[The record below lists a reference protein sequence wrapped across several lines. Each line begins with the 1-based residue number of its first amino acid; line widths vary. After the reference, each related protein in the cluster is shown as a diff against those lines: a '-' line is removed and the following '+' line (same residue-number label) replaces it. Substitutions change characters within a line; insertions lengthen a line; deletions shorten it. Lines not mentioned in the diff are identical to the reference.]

1 MDRAEDREVRKE
13 QRYFGHGTDTREEG
27 RNGEEERREEDR
39 AEGKDWRRE
48 VKRKGGGGA
57 IMEWRDRTYRE
68 GGWEGGIWSREV
80 AKR

>member
-1 MDRAEDREVRKE
+1 
-13 QRYFGHGTDTREEG
+13 
-27 RNGEEERREEDR
+27 
-39 AEGKDWRRE
+39 

-57 IMEWRDRTYRE
+57 IMEWRDRTHRE